1 MNPKDRF
8 LSACKRKKVDRPP
21 VWLMR
26 QAGRYLPEY
35 RLLRARHSFLEICKT
50 PELACEAT
58 LQPLQRFEMD
68 AAILFSDILIVP
80 EAMGQKLSFDENKG
94 PLLTPVLKSPADLAG
109 LKKTDPAAAF
119 NFVYDAISLLK
130 KKLPKDVPLIGFAG
144 GPWTLASYMTG
155 DKLDEWLKKYPED
168 LIKLLDILADVV
180 AEYLHRQQMA
190 GCDVIQIFDTW
201 SGELS
206 KNDFK
211 KLVQPNLKKIISKSR
226 VDAPFIVYSR
236 KCSHIMGELADTGAD
251 VISIDPRTK
260 MEAAIKTVGDNVA
273 IQGNID
279 PKVLLKTPGVVKEEV
294 SRLLSKIQNRPGHII
309 NSGHGV
315 LPTTPVE
322 CVAAFVE
329 AVHAFSYSNK

>member
-1 MNPKDRF
+1 MNSKDRF
-8 LSACKRKKVDRPP
+8 LSACRRKKVDRPP

-50 PELACEAT
+50 PELACEAS
-58 LQPLQRFEMD
+58 LQPLQRFGMD

-80 EAMGQKLSFDENKG
+80 EAMGQRLSFEENKG
-94 PLLTPVLKSPADLAG
+94 PLLSPALKSPADLAG
-109 LKKTDPAAAF
+109 LKKTDPATAF

-130 KKLPKDVPLIGFAG
+130 KKLPKDIPLIGFSGA
-144 GPWTLASYMTG
+144 PWTLASYMTG
-155 DKLDEWLKKYPED
+155 DKLDEWLKKYPDD
-168 LIKLLDILADVV
+168 LIKLLDVLADIV
-180 AEYLHRQQMA
+180 AGYLHYQQMA

-206 KNDFK
+206 KNAFK
-211 KLVQPNLKKIISKSR
+211 KFVLPNLKKIITKAR

-236 KCSHIMGELADTGAD
+236 KCSHILNELADTGAD
-251 VISIDPRTK
+251 VVSIDPKTK
-260 MEAAIKTVGDNVA
+260 METAIKTIGDSVA

-279 PKVLLKTPGVVKEEV
+279 PKILLKTPGVVKEEV

-309 NSGHGV
+309 NLGHGV
-315 LPTTPVE
+315 LPTTPIE

-329 AVHAFSYSNK
+329 AVHAFSYGNK